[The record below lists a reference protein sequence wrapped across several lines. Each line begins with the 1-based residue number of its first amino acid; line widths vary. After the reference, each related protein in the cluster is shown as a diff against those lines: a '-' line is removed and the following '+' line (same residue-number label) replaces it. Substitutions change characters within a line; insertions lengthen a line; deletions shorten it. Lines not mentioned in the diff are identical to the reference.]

1 MFLRRGWY
9 GGDAMITCSATKKSL
24 LYTYSCDMS
33 PAHDGDHIDVLHFH
47 AWANLP
53 APASW
58 MEEMVASLT
67 GDLEKDFSNFARLM
81 IAVHCVAAL
90 VVVVCGVLA

>member
-1 MFLRRGWY
+1 
-9 GGDAMITCSATKKSL
+9 MITCKAQKRTL
-24 LYTYSCDMS
+24 LGTFSCDMS
-33 PAHDGDHIDVLHFH
+33 PEHKGDHIDVLHFQ

-81 IAVHCVAAL
+81 IAVHCVASIVM
-90 VVVVCGVLA
+90 VVAGVLA